1 MNNQNL
7 NIPQPDPAWDYYIAW
22 YSLHHIKAKI
32 DEALII
38 MNENEKSNPVIDRLI
53 KQSLA
58 PASDKLIEIVEQLPI
73 DE

>member
-1 MNNQNL
+1 MNNQNS
-7 NIPQPDPAWDYYIAW
+7 NNPDPAWDYYITW
-22 YSLHHIKAKI
+22 YSLRHIKAKI

-38 MNENEKSNPVIDRLI
+38 MNENQKSTPITDRLI